1 MHKELVTPNLF
12 KTDIATNKGKGNSES
27 VRETP
32 EHGTKNP
39 TFKSK
44 IFCQDDDFLA
54 GKSAHQYGHLS
65 GKPFYANRYPFQ
77 LKKDAH
83 LR

>member
-1 MHKELVTPNLF
+1 MHKELVTANLF
-12 KTDIATNKGKGNSES
+12 KTDIAKNKEKGNSER

-32 EHGTKNP
+32 EKKHIQAQN
-39 TFKSK
+39 
-44 IFCQDDDFLA
+44 LA

-65 GKPFYANRYPFQ
+65 GKPFYAYRYPFR
-77 LKKDAH
+77 LRKDVH